1 MKISIRYK
9 TIPKMID
16 ICKKHK
22 ASKLD
27 RVELESLLEHEDYK
41 VEFDRYNNI
50 GGPRG
55 GFTKEEY
62 IDFFMNF
69 FKLNFKEIKNER
81 LKLRYEDLKYFFDN
95 LDFYESQLEKIY
107 DLDEKYVLEALEY
120 TFKGLPESVK
130 FESLDFIFSVGLGNS
145 GGWFYNSCSH
155 FDIIQYLKNFDL
167 ENIKHIIAHE
177 IHHVGFNM
185 FVDKLGIEE
194 NLPNEEILFL
204 FLAFEGLAVKYCNN
218 GEGILTKGIYENE
231 TKNIG
236 LDKVTWNYLNS
247 NFNSI
252 FDEFK
257 SQLDKIKKNEIDV
270 NECISQYWFSLYTSE
285 QNKLELP
292 KLKHSRNYSLGNDL
306 WGVIHDV
313 YGKDKVFEVIQ
324 NLSKFPEVL
333 NSALIEI
340 GKGNLKI

>member
-1 MKISIRYK
+1 MKINIRYK

-257 SQLDKIKKNEIDV
+257 SQLDKIKKM
-270 NECISQYWFSLYTSE
+270 
-285 QNKLELP
+285 KLM
-292 KLKHSRNYSLGNDL
+292 
-306 WGVIHDV
+306 
-313 YGKDKVFEVIQ
+313 
-324 NLSKFPEVL
+324 
-333 NSALIEI
+333 
-340 GKGNLKI
+340 